1 MRKEVILVYTRKL
14 AYTATFIAVGVLS
27 AHLIYIPIGIAK
39 CFPLQHVINILL
51 AVLLGTRYSVSA
63 AFGISVLRNVL
74 GTGSVLA
81 FPGSMVG
88 AALAGFLYKKT
99 NSIWGAIIGEVI
111 GTGFIGALLAYP
123 VAKYFIGSQ
132 VGAFFFVIPF
142 LVSTTGG
149 SVIAFFLYKSNI
161 LSYLQGSLGIVENHN
176 VGK

>member
-1 MRKEVILVYTRKL
+1 VYTRKL
-14 AYTATFIAVGVLS
+14 AYTAIFIAVGVLS

-63 AFGISVLRNVL
+63 AFGISLLRNIL
-74 GTGSVLA
+74 GTGSLLA

-88 AALAGFLYKKT
+88 AALSGFLYNRTK
-99 NSIWGAIIGEVI
+99 SIWGAIIGEVV

-132 VGAFFFVIPF
+132 AGAFFFIIPF
-142 LVSTTGG
+142 LVSTVGG
-149 SVIAFFLYKSNI
+149 SVIAYFLYKANI
-161 LSYLQGSLGIVENHN
+161 LSYLHGSLGVVEKRN
-176 VGK
+176 VIK